1 MHWSGFFTF
10 AVCAS
15 TVAAHA
21 AAHEPHQPVPRVW
34 GNRKLLS
41 ELGVKRGSPALP
53 RKPRQPEPIE
63 EYTTD
68 DHEKRGEIEERQN
81 VPERRLLFLRGISY
95 GPACD
100 GNQRPDGVDTSTVP
114 RPKVGSV
121 PYGGVGIY
129 DCETVG
135 DIAITFDDGPWDYTS
150 DLLDMFAEYNA
161 KATFFITGTNLHKG
175 KLNDPALPA
184 WQQKAIRLQAIPGR
198 RGRCTDYSRLYFVPR
213 LPVVGSGN
221 EAVTD
226 IGITDENFSQTS
238 ATQARNQMIWN
249 EIALND
255 ILGYIPT
262 YMRPPYSICP
272 ESCQNLMAELGYHIV
287 YFDLDTEGYLHTEP
301 SQIQRSKDIWDDAV
315 EGTDACATGYL
326 QIEHDIHYQVVY
338 NLTGHLLESLFRNG
352 YRSVTVGECLG
363 DPPENW
369 YRAGPGGGSVPPY
382 THEPPTPTCGPGGGD
397 PPPPTQTSVEGNC
410 GAGITCLGSEFGDC
424 CSQHGWCGST
434 AAYCGEGCQSAFGT
448 CDGGSGGGGGGGG
461 GAPVSEDGSCGG
473 ADGVTCVGSE
483 FGNCCSQYGWCGSS
497 ADHCGTGCQPEFGS
511 GCG

>member
-1 MHWSGFFTF
+1 MHWSGIFTF

-21 AAHEPHQPVPRVW
+21 AAHEPHQPVPRVG

-53 RKPRQPEPIE
+53 RKPRQPGPIK

-68 DHEKRGEIEERQN
+68 DHEKRGEVEERQT
-81 VPERRLLFLRGISY
+81 VPERCGPGRGSCAAGNAIAVQPRGRDYCLAPDCQISY

-100 GNQRPDGVDTSTVP
+100 GNVRPNGVDTSTVP
-114 RPKVGSV
+114 RPRVGNV

-135 DIAITFDDGPWDYTS
+135 DIAITFDDGPWEYTS
-150 DLLDMFAEYNA
+150 DLLDMFAEYDA

-175 KLNDPALPA
+175 RLNDPALPWA
-184 WQQKAIRLQAIPGR
+184 SIIQRMAAEGHQIASHTW
-198 RGRCTDYSRLYFVPR
+198 SR
-213 LPVVGSGN
+213 N

-226 IGITDENFSQTS
+226 IEIIDENFSRTTT
-238 ATQARNQMIWN
+238 TQARNQMIWN

-301 SQIQRSKDIWDDAV
+301 TQIQRSKDIWDAAV

-369 YRAGPGGGSVPPY
+369 YRAGPGAGSVPPY
-382 THEPPTPTCGPGGGD
+382 THDPPTPTCRP
-397 PPPPTQTSVEGNC
+397 
-410 GAGITCLGSEFGDC
+410 
-424 CSQHGWCGST
+424 
-434 AAYCGEGCQSAFGT
+434 
-448 CDGGSGGGGGGGG
+448 GGGGGGGG
-461 GAPVSEDGSCGG
+461 GAPVSEDGTCGG

-511 GCG
+511 GCS